1 MRYTTCTFEAKA
13 TSSRL
18 AASGTCA
25 YILEAAPAFPQ
36 SKAPAPLMII
46 YSLACASCKLDE
58 GVCQV
63 ILLLPC
69 DKGTWNTRPFPLG
82 PQQQEA

>member
-25 YILEAAPAFPQ
+25 YKLEAEPASPQ
-36 SKAPAPLMII
+36 SKEPTSLMRL
-46 YSLACASCKLDE
+46 YLLLSGSCNFDE
-58 GVCQV
+58 DVCRV
-63 ILLLPC
+63 LLLPSC
-69 DKGTWNTRPFPLG
+69 DKGTWNTRPFSLG
-82 PQQQEA
+82 PQQQEE